1 MTKLRQ
7 HVLTPKLVDLDLPS
21 AKFDRVLE
29 DLIEHVGGGQK
40 VLFFSHFSSLLEIL
54 DKELKELGI
63 SVYFLDGKTR
73 NRDKIVQDFKN
84 HEGGTVFLM
93 TLKAGGVGLNLVEAD
108 TVMLFEPWWNPQA
121 EIQAIDRA
129 HRVGRQKPLLA
140 RRYIVLNTIEE
151 HMESIKKGKV
161 ELASQMIEESQVSKE
176 ILEKLLE
183 EIL

>member
-1 MTKLRQ
+1 
-7 HVLTPKLVDLDLPS
+7 
-21 AKFDRVLE
+21 
-29 DLIEHVGGGQK
+29 
-40 VLFFSHFSSLLEIL
+40 
-54 DKELKELGI
+54 
-63 SVYFLDGKTR
+63 
-73 NRDKIVQDFKN
+73 
-84 HEGGTVFLM
+84 
-93 TLKAGGVGLNLVEAD
+93 
-108 TVMLFEPWWNPQA
+108 MLFEPWWNPQA